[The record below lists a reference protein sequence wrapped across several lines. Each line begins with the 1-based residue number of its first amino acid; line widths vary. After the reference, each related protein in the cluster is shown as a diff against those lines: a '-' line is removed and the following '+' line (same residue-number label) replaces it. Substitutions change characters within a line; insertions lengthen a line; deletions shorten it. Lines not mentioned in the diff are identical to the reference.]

1 MFSKIGVGVG
11 SGMRMT
17 IGVGVGVG
25 VGAGVGMGVGLGSG
39 VGTIGL
45 PEETTPDVAPA
56 QELMKRKTEHS
67 RQLKTNRINR

>member
-1 MFSKIGVGVG
+1 MISKIGVGVG

-25 VGAGVGMGVGLGSG
+25 VGVGMGVGIGSG

>member
-1 MFSKIGVGVG
+1 MISEIGVGVG

-25 VGAGVGMGVGLGSG
+25 VGVGMGFGIGSG

>member
-1 MFSKIGVGVG
+1 MISEIGVGVG

-25 VGAGVGMGVGLGSG
+25 VGVGMGVGIGSG

>member
-1 MFSKIGVGVG
+1 
-11 SGMRMT
+11 MRTT

-25 VGAGVGMGVGLGSG
+25 VGVGMGVGIGSG
-39 VGTIGL
+39 VGTIGF
-45 PEETTPDVAPA
+45 PEEITPDVAPA

>member
-1 MFSKIGVGVG
+1 MISEIGVGVG

-25 VGAGVGMGVGLGSG
+25 VGMGVGIGSG

-67 RQLKTNRINR
+67 RQLKTNRIDR